1 MLVYISLSWVDNV
14 VGRLNRMAFFKGFSR
29 NLAFLAGLGLIIFL
43 IEPEMVTNAFEAY
56 WMILGPIGILLI
68 SIAAIPQKRR

>member
-1 MLVYISLSWVDNV
+1 
-14 VGRLNRMAFFKGFSR
+14 MAFLKGFLR
-29 NLAFLAGLGLIIFL
+29 NLAFLAGLGLIIYL

-68 SIAAIPQKRR
+68 IVGAIPQRRGTKH